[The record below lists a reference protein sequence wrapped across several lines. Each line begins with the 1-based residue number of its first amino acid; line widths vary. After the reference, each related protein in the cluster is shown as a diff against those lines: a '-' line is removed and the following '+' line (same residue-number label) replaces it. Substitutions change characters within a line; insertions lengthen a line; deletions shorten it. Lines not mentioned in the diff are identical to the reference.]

1 MNSRLASLAV
11 ILALSFA
18 AYAATDGAPTPADG
32 YRLLQKAVEAKD
44 VAALSAIIHPDER
57 AWMRRDVARDG
68 IEAVV
73 ARIPRGPLTVTYET
87 SSVYAA
93 KVPSG
98 EAVVFTRV
106 GTRWYAGGLFNEK
119 PEPNGPPITAAKAY
133 ELLRAKTRERYPEAR
148 LALFDTTTRFGIDAD
163 GASLGWVAEFVAGGG
178 ERVTCIYEK
187 GEITG
192 PSHLGGG
199 NGPALTEPDAIGFD
213 LRPLREET
221 IRRAKGIVDPVDRI
235 TASLVRSARNG
246 EALWMLDVYGADQR
260 IGLVVVFD
268 AHTMKFSHQTK

>member
-1 MNSRLASLAV
+1 MIVALAFALLLA
-11 ILALSFA
+11 AP
-18 AYAATDGAPTPADG
+18 DGAPTPAEG

-44 VAALSAIIHPDER
+44 AAALAAIIHPDER

-68 IEAVV
+68 IDAVV

-87 SSVYAA
+87 STVYAA

-98 EAVVFTRV
+98 DAVVFTRV
-106 GTRWYAGGLFNEK
+106 GTRWYAGGLFDEK
-119 PEPNGPPITAAKAY
+119 PLPNGPPITAAKAY
-133 ELLRAKTRERYPEAR
+133 ELLRGKLHGEAR
-148 LALFDTTTRFGIDAD
+148 LASFDTTNRFGIDKD
-163 GASLGWVAEFVAGGG
+163 GASLGWVAEFVTDTG
-178 ERVTCIYEK
+178 ERVTCSYEK

-192 PSHLGGG
+192 PSRWGASNRPGLSD
-199 NGPALTEPDAIGFD
+199 PDTIGFD

-221 IRRAKGIVDPVDRI
+221 LRRAKGVVDPIDRI
-235 TASLVRSARNG
+235 TASLVRSAGNG
-246 EALWMLDVYGADQR
+246 NALWMLDVYGADQR